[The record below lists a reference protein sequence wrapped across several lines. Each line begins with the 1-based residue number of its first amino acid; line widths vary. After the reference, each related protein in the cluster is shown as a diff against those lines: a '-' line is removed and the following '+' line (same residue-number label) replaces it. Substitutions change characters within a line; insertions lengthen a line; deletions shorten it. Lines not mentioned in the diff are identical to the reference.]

1 MQFLLYWTVQSSS
14 LWYHLHLYVLLLAV
28 KDKLYR
34 YVYDTNP
41 FHSRFKHSE
50 ISWGSCEI
58 FSTATCAINDKDYL
72 YSQGKV
78 ESASSLPKN
87 VGFPVS
93 LTHWI
98 KHSEAAPELSD
109 KNLWGETGKPFWFHG
124 SFCFP
129 VVSSARDLYDEF
141 HDWNMCCGWG
151 SSYRH
156 EVRWAPPSLK
166 IWAVKSC
173 FVSQWN
179 M

>member
-1 MQFLLYWTVQSSS
+1 MQFLLFWTVQRSS

-34 YVYDTNP
+34 YVCDTNP

-93 LTHWI
+93 LTH
-98 KHSEAAPELSD
+98 
-109 KNLWGETGKPFWFHG
+109 
-124 SFCFP
+124 
-129 VVSSARDLYDEF
+129 
-141 HDWNMCCGWG
+141 
-151 SSYRH
+151 
-156 EVRWAPPSLK
+156 
-166 IWAVKSC
+166 
-173 FVSQWN
+173 
-179 M
+179 